1 MKKLGKV
8 LLIIVGSLV
17 ALIVLFFGSVYVV
30 NRVSTGRESK
40 KIEDYGKRVD
50 VDNKKMTVQITG
62 NGAETVVLL
71 PGFLTGSPVIDFT
84 QLTAELAKRYKV
96 VVVEPFGYGLSD
108 DTTKERTMEN
118 TSTEIHQALADLKIE
133 RYTLMGHSI
142 SGIYTLDYINRYPD
156 EVTAFVGIDSSV
168 PQQPGGEDNQGES
181 LRLLNQSGFY
191 RLLTKISPEVLTY
204 PNVSEALKEQFR
216 MISLKNLGS
225 QSNVSESKQMK
236 ANFETAKGL
245 SYPKT
250 LPVLFLLAS
259 ASEDDTE
266 GWVSLH
272 EEMLK
277 GLAQGQLEILEGEH
291 YLHHTKSPEIAALYQ
306 NFMAVKN

>member
-1 MKKLGKV
+1 MKKFGKV
-8 LLIIVGSLV
+8 LLIILGSLV
-17 ALIVLFFGSVYVV
+17 TLIVLCFGSVYVV
-30 NRVSTGRESK
+30 NRVSAGRESK
-40 KIEDYGKRVD
+40 RIEAYGTRVD

-62 NGAETVVLL
+62 DGAETVVLL

-84 QLTAELAKRYKV
+84 QLTAELAKTYKV

-108 DTTKERTMEN
+108 DTAKERTMEN
-118 TSTEIHQALADLKIE
+118 ISKEIHQGLADLKIE

-142 SGIYTLDYINRYPD
+142 SGIYSLDYINRYPD

-168 PQQPGGEDNQGES
+168 PDQPGGEDNQGES
-181 LRLLNQSGFY
+181 LRLLNQSGIY

-204 PNVSEALKEQFR
+204 PNVSQELKEQFR

-236 ANFETAKGL
+236 ANFETAKKL

-259 ASEDDTE
+259 ASEADTA

-277 GLAQGQLEILEGEH
+277 GLEKGQLEILEGEH
-291 YLHHTKSPEIAALYQ
+291 YLHHTKSAEIAALYQ
-306 NFMAVKN
+306 RFMAAKN